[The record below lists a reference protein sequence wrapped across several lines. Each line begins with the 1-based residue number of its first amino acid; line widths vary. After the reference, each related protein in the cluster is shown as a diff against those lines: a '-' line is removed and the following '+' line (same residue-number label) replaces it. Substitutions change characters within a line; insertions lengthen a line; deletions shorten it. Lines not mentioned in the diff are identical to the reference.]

1 MTNTPNQTLVNEFD
15 ELTALARKDYKAA
28 TVALE
33 TIVAEAKNLT
43 GVARAAHLKENLPK
57 RDELVQFIG
66 VYDSEVTPAYNAV
79 KTAAA
84 QGDVDTLEKEGEKL
98 IDGLEALAGL
108 SPDLAERFQLL
119 VNDVTSLKENDP
131 VQDARLDHIEAH
143 LKAAGGYV
151 PYSTTPPA
159 ATPVAS
165 APVSSAKPVSTST
178 KELPIAPAVPQ
189 APASVA
195 SDTETLA
202 GIADSEFKHPE
213 QKPGVLS
220 RFREKLRGFP
230 RPAQYFKPKAVVNDG
245 TH

>member
-33 TIVAEAKNLT
+33 TIVAEAKKLT
-43 GVARAAHLKENLPK
+43 GVARAAYLKENLPK

-84 QGDVDTLEKEGEKL
+84 QGDLNTLEKEGEKL

-108 SPDLAERFQLL
+108 SPDLAERFR
-119 VNDVTSLKENDP
+119 SLEKNDP

-159 ATPVAS
+159 AAPVAS
-165 APVSSAKPVSTST
+165 VPVSSAKPVSTST

-195 SDTETLA
+195 SDAEALA
-202 GIADSEFKHPE
+202 DMAGGEFKHPE
-213 QKPGVLS
+213 QKSGVLS